1 MKLLQTS
8 PRWEYKI
15 AYADV
20 SDLKSLESRMNR
32 KGKVRWEL
40 VATIPERDNDFR
52 LIFKR
57 PI

>member
-1 MKLLQTS
+1 MKLFQTS
-8 PRWEYKI
+8 SRWEYKI

-20 SDLKSLESRMNR
+20 SDLKNLENRMNR

-40 VATIPERDNDFR
+40 VATIPGRDNNFR